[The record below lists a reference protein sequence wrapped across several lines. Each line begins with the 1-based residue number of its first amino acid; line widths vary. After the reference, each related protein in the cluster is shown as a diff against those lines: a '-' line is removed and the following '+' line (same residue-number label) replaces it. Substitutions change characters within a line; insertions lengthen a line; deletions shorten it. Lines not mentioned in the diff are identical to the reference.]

1 MRRRTLAAATLAA
14 LSAPGL
20 LRAQAWPERGFRL
33 IVPYPPGGAVD
44 GTARLFAARLAA
56 ATGQGV
62 VVENRAGGSGT
73 IGGEF
78 VRRAAPDGTTFLYS
92 ASIHVVLPMTV
103 RNTPFDPLADFVPVA
118 RVAEGP
124 LLIVVNSAVPGATLA
139 EVMAWAKANEAQ
151 FNFATSSFGSAGHIV
166 TEQLKRRFAINAPI
180 AGYRGAAPA
189 MNDVAAGAVQL
200 MADPILA
207 ALPVARSGR
216 VRAVAVTA
224 DARVPAAPDIPTVAE
239 SGVPGLTGFSWYG
252 IWAPLGTPAPIV
264 ARLNALANEAAGS
277 AELGERLAT
286 LGFSP
291 VTGTPADFA
300 AFQASEVAR
309 YGAIIR
315 EAGIQPE

>member
-1 MRRRTLAAATLAA
+1 MRRRALLAAPLLAA
-14 LSAPGL
+14 PSLA
-20 LRAQAWPERGFRL
+20 RAQAWPERGFRL

-44 GTARLFAARLAA
+44 GTARLFAARLSSV
-56 ATGQGV
+56 TGQTV
-62 VVENRAGGSGT
+62 IVENRAGASGT
-73 IGGEF
+73 VGGDY

-92 ASIHVVLPMTV
+92 ASIQVVLPMTV
-103 RNTPFDPLADFVPVA
+103 SNTPFDPLTDFVPIA

-124 LLIVVNSAVPGATLA
+124 LLIVVNAAVPGATLH
-139 EVMAWAKANEAQ
+139 EVMTWAKANEGR

-166 TEQLKRRFAINAPI
+166 TELLKRRYAVDAPI

-216 VRAVAVTA
+216 VRAMAVTA
-224 DARVPAAPDIPTVAE
+224 DARVAAAPDIPTTAE

-252 IWAPLGTPAPIV
+252 IWAPLGTPPGVV
-264 ARLNALANEAAGS
+264 ATLNRLANEAAAS
-277 AELGERLAT
+277 DELKARLAT
-286 LGFSP
+286 LGFTP
-291 VTGTPADFA
+291 VTGTPQDFA
-300 AFQASEVAR
+300 AFQAEEVAR

-315 EAGIQPE
+315 EAGITPQ